1 MEFEGR
7 TRVSEQLSI
16 APLIDVV
23 FLLLLFFMVTSS
35 FQHPEA
41 IELDLPQSSTA
52 VADEDRAVDVS
63 VDAAGSTHVDGKLVA
78 LADLEGAIA
87 ERVAADP
94 EVVVAV
100 RTDAGALVQRM
111 VEVLDAVRSG
121 GGKRIAFR
129 TSPSGGFPDS
139 LPSLPASPS
148 ALPVGPPAPGA
159 AGDPSS
165 TGVAP

>member
-41 IELDLPQSSTA
+41 IELDLPQSSTSA
-52 VADEDRAVDVS
+52 SDEDRAAEVS
-63 VDAAGSTHVDGKLVA
+63 VDAAGSTFLDGQPLA
-78 LADLEGAIA
+78 LEELQSAIA
-87 ERVAADP
+87 ERMAADP
-94 EVVVAV
+94 ETVIAV
-100 RTDAGALVQRM
+100 HTDSSTVVQRM
-111 VEVLDAVRSG
+111 VEVLDAVRAG

-129 TSPSGGFPDS
+129 TSPAG
-139 LPSLPASPS
+139 A
-148 ALPVGPPAPGA
+148 PPAA
-159 AGDPSS
+159 APAAPASS

>member
-35 FQHPEA
+35 FHHPEA
-41 IELDLPQSSTA
+41 IDLDLPQSRTA
-52 VADEDRAVDVS
+52 VADDDRAVDVA
-63 VDAAGSTHVDGKLVA
+63 VDAAGNAHLDGAPVA

-94 EVVVAV
+94 EAVVAV

-111 VEVLDAVRSG
+111 VEVLDAVRAG

-129 TSPSGGFPDS
+129 TSASGAVSTSAPT
-139 LPSLPASPS
+139 PA
-148 ALPVGPPAPGA
+148 A
-159 AGDPSS
+159 AAAA
-165 TGVAP
+165 TEVAP

>member
-52 VADEDRAVDVS
+52 VADEDRAVDVA
-63 VDAAGSTHVDGKLVA
+63 VDAAGNIHLDGKPLA
-78 LADLEGAIA
+78 LADLESSIA

-100 RTDAGALVQRM
+100 RTDAAALVQRM
-111 VEVLDAVRSG
+111 VEVLDSVRAG

-129 TSPSGGFPDS
+129 TSPAGA
-139 LPSLPASPS
+139 LPASAPASPAAPS
-148 ALPVGPPAPGA
+148 PSGDGA
-159 AGDPSS
+159 DPSS